1 MGKRKKRPT
10 RAEKINYAKA
20 NKPDLRMVQCQS
32 QINARN
38 ISREQINGVEHIIV
52 SSWTLPDDIVMNDV
66 LYPADEIEAGYSSL
80 ERTLAPIE
88 HPTNSQGE
96 YISAADPEA
105 IHNFYAG
112 AYNTNVTRE
121 NGRVHIEKQINVQ
134 EALKT
139 DRGKRLLDR
148 INELETSDKPRP
160 IHTSVGLFLS
170 IEKLDKP
177 RTNAAGDQYS
187 MIGREFEFDHDAI
200 LLDSIGAAT
209 PEQGV
214 GMAINSSG
222 QRVGVDRVFIDAAVR
237 ASRNLP
243 LADSGITWSSSAALK
258 RVRAQIGAEDTPN
271 ATYARY
277 HLWFDA
283 ENAENFGAYKL
294 PFVDIVDGRAM
305 AIPAA
310 LRNAA
315 ARLSQTQGPSDAER
329 TRISGIIDGYLNR
342 LRGNQ
347 MAISYTQMVEQL
359 EQLINGTV
367 AAEHMEIEDV
377 YEDRVIFETESGY
390 YQVPY
395 TISGE
400 TITLAGI
407 PIRVEKMVEYQPL
420 INKSKGDEQM
430 KQLILNALAKAGI
443 STDGLSDDD
452 LLAAYNKLLAN
463 QGPEDEDEGAGDDT
477 GDDGGGEA
485 EPEAITKAVNKA
497 VKPLLEKIES
507 LSKIVNANGKKKRTD
522 LIDIIVSS
530 KHYIGIEKDDLDLLT
545 TESLERMVSSCG
557 AAHGLP
563 LTMASEKNDAFSA
576 PAEMP
581 E

>member
-1 MGKRKKRPT
+1 MGKRKKKMT

-20 NKPDLRMVQCQS
+20 NKPDRRMVQCLS
-32 QINARN
+32 QVNPNAVTR
-38 ISREQINGVEHIIV
+38 RQINGVEHIVV
-52 SSWTLPDDIVMNDV
+52 SSYTLPDDVVMNDV
-66 LYPADEIEAGYSSL
+66 IYPAEEIEAGYETL

-112 AYNTNVTRE
+112 AYNANVTRE
-121 NGRVHIEKQINVQ
+121 NGRVHIEKHINVQ
-134 EALKT
+134 EALRT

-148 INELETSDKPRP
+148 INEIETSDKPRP
-160 IHTSVGLFLS
+160 IHTSVALWLTL
-170 IEKLDKP
+170 EKLDKP

-187 MIGREFEFDHDAI
+187 MIGRDFIYDHDAI

-209 PEQGV
+209 PAQGV

-243 LADSGITWSSSAALK
+243 LADSGRTWSSSAALK
-258 RVRAQIGAEDTPN
+258 RVRAQIGAEDAPN

-283 ENAENFGAYKL
+283 GNAENFGAYKL
-294 PFVDIVDGRAM
+294 PFVDIIDGQAR

-359 EQLINGTV
+359 EQLIKGTV
-367 AAEHMEIEDV
+367 SAEHMEIEDV
-377 YEDRVIFETESGY
+377 KEDSVVFETESGY
-390 YQVPY
+390 FEVPY

-407 PIRVEKMVEYQPL
+407 PIRVKRMVEYQPL
-420 INKSKGDEQM
+420 INTKGDQKM
-430 KQLILNALAKAGI
+430 KKLILNALAAAGV
-443 STDGLSDDD
+443 STDSLTDEQ
-452 LLAAYNKLLAN
+452 LLEAYSKLQAN

-497 VKPLLEKIES
+497 VKPLLDKIEA
-507 LSKIVNANGKKKRTD
+507 LSATVNADVDKQRAA
-522 LIDIIVSS
+522 LIDIIVNS
-530 KHYIGIEKDDLDLLT
+530 KKFTGLEKDDLELLG
-545 TESLERMVSSCG
+545 TESLKKMASTCSE
-557 AAHGLP
+557 AHGIP
-563 LTMASEKNDAFSA
+563 FAMNTEKTDAFSA

>member
-10 RAEKINYAKA
+10 RAEKITYAKA
-20 NKPDLRMVQCQS
+20 NKPDRRMVQCLS
-32 QINARN
+32 QVNPNAV
-38 ISREQINGVEHIIV
+38 SRRQINGVEHIIV
-52 SSWTLPDDIVMNDV
+52 SSWTLPDDVVMNDV
-66 LYPADEIEAGYSSL
+66 IYPAEEIEAGYETL

-88 HPTNSQGE
+88 HPINSNGE

-112 AYNTNVTRE
+112 AYNANVTRE
-121 NGRVHIEKQINVQ
+121 NGRVHIEKHINVQ
-134 EALKT
+134 EALRT

-148 INELETSDKPRP
+148 INEIETSDKPRP
-160 IHTSVGLFLS
+160 IHTSVALWLTL
-170 IEKLDKP
+170 EKLNKP

-187 MIGREFEFDHDAI
+187 MIGRDFIYDHDAI

-222 QRVGVDRVFIDAAVR
+222 QRIGVDRVFIDAAVR

-243 LADSGITWSSSAALK
+243 LADSGRTWTSSAALK
-258 RVRAQIGAEDTPN
+258 RVRAQIGAEDAPN

-283 ENAENFGAYKL
+283 GNADNFGAYKL

-329 TRISGIIDGYLNR
+329 TRIRGIIDGYLNR
-342 LRGNQ
+342 LRNNQ
-347 MAISYTQMVEQL
+347 MAMSYSQMVEQL
-359 EQLINGTV
+359 EQLIKGTV

-377 YEDRVIFETESGY
+377 YDDRVIFETESGY

-430 KQLILNALAKAGI
+430 KKLILNALAKAGI
-443 STDGLSDDD
+443 STDGLSDDE
-452 LLAAYNKLLAN
+452 LFAAYNDMLTN
-463 QGPEDEDEGAGDDT
+463 GPEDEDEGAGDDT

-485 EPEAITKAVNKA
+485 EPEAITKAVNK
-497 VKPLLEKIES
+497 VVRPLLAKIEA
-507 LSKIVNANGKKKRTD
+507 LSATVNADVDKQRNAF
-522 LIDIIVSS
+522 IDIIANS
-530 KHYIGIEKDDLDLLT
+530 KNYVGIEKEDLDLLT
-545 TESLERMVSSCG
+545 TASLEKMAATCG
-557 AAHGLP
+557 QAHGVP
-563 LTMASEKNDAFSA
+563 LTMGANDKNDAFGA

>member
-20 NKPDLRMVQCQS
+20 NKPDRRMVQCQS

-38 ISREQINGVEHIIV
+38 ISREQINGVEHIVV

-160 IHTSVGLFLS
+160 IHTSVGLFLT

-177 RTNAAGDQYS
+177 QVNAAGDQYS

-209 PEQGV
+209 PKQGV

-222 QRVGVDRVFIDAAVR
+222 QRVGVDRVFIDSAVR

-243 LADSGITWSSSAALK
+243 LADSGRTWTSSAALK
-258 RVRAQIGAEDTPN
+258 RVRAQIGAEDAPN

-283 ENAENFGAYKL
+283 DNAENFGAYKL
-294 PFVDIVDGRAM
+294 PFVDIVDGQAR

-329 TRISGIIDGYLNR
+329 TRISAIIDGYLNR

-359 EQLINGTV
+359 EQLIKGTV

-377 YEDRVIFETESGY
+377 YDDRVIFETESGY

-407 PIRVEKMVEYQPL
+407 PIRVDKMVEYQPL
-420 INKSKGDEQM
+420 INKSKGDEHM
-430 KQLILNALAKAGI
+430 KKLILNALAKAGI
-443 STDGLSDDD
+443 STDGLSDDE
-452 LLAAYNKLLAN
+452 LFAAYNDMLTN
-463 QGPEDEDEGAGDDT
+463 GPEDEDEGAGDDT

-497 VKPLLEKIES
+497 VKPLLDKIDA
-507 LSKIVNANGKKKRTD
+507 LSATVNADVDKQRAA
-522 LIDIIVSS
+522 LIDIIVNS
-530 KHYIGIEKDDLDLLT
+530 KKFTGLEKDDLELLG
-545 TESLERMVSSCG
+545 TESLKKMASTCSE
-557 AAHGLP
+557 AHGIP
-563 LTMASEKNDAFSA
+563 FAMNTEKTDAFSA

>member
-1 MGKRKKRPT
+1 MGKRKKKMT

-20 NKPDLRMVQCQS
+20 NKPDRRMVQCLS
-32 QINARN
+32 QVNARN
-38 ISREQINGVEHIIV
+38 ISRQQINGVEHIIV

-88 HPTNSQGE
+88 HPINANGE

-121 NGRVHIEKQINVQ
+121 NGRVHIEKHINVQ
-134 EALKT
+134 EALRT

-148 INELETSDKPRP
+148 INEIETSDKPRP
-160 IHTSVGLFLS
+160 IHTSVALWLTL
-170 IEKLDKP
+170 EKLDKP

-187 MIGREFEFDHDAI
+187 MIGRDFIYDHDAI

-214 GMAINSSG
+214 GMAINSDG
-222 QRVGVDRVFIDAAVR
+222 HRVSVDRVWMDAAVR

-243 LADSGITWSSSAALK
+243 LADSGRTWSSSAALK
-258 RVRAQIGAEDTPN
+258 RVRAQIGAEDAPN

-283 ENAENFGAYKL
+283 GNSENFGSYKL
-294 PFVDIVDGRAM
+294 PFVDIVDGQAR

-359 EQLINGTV
+359 EQLIKGTV

-377 YEDRVIFETESGY
+377 YDDRVIFETESGY

-407 PIRVEKMVEYQPL
+407 PIRVDKMVEYQPL

-452 LLAAYNKLLAN
+452 LFAAYNKLLAN

-497 VKPLLEKIES
+497 VRPLLDKIEA
-507 LSKIVNANGKKKRTD
+507 LSATVNADIDKQRAA
-522 LIDIIVSS
+522 LIDIIVNS
-530 KHYIGIEKDDLDLLT
+530 KKFTGLEKDDLELLA
-545 TESLERMVSSCG
+545 TESLKKMASTCSE
-557 AAHGLP
+557 AHGIP
-563 LTMASEKNDAFSA
+563 FAMNTEKTDAFSA